1 MKVFASSTSSLV
13 PSATAVGPVS
23 SERIAQRLLGAAER
37 PNRLFFTGWYSTPF
51 GRSLR
56 RRSCSSA
63 TVRPRYSVTIT
74 AVERSRSL
82 RRPPTALAFAGT
94 PPPLRFV
101 FGPVLTFAMC
111 PPSCLAGNEKAFV
124 QADEGHT
131 RGDAPLWS
139 LPPLARRAAVRTLS
153 GTRCFGDL
161 LLLVLTLVGATPPPT
176 TGSVP

>member
-23 SERIAQRLLGAAER
+23 SERIAPRPLPSAAR
-37 PNRLFFTGWYSTPF
+37 PNRLFFTTWYSTPF
-51 GRSLR
+51 RRSLR
-56 RRSCSSA
+56 RRPS
-63 TVRPRYSVTIT
+63 
-74 AVERSRSL
+74 
-82 RRPPTALAFAGT
+82 TALAFAGT

-139 LPPLARRAAVRTLS
+139 LPPLARRAAVQALS
-153 GTRCFGDL
+153 GTGFSGYEV
-161 LLLVLTLVGATPPPT
+161 VLIVRLEGAAPRATAR
-176 TGSVP
+176 